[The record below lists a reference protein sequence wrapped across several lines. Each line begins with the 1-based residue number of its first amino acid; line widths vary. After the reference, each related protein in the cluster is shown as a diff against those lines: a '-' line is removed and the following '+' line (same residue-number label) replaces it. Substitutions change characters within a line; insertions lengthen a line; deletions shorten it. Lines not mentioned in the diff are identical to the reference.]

1 MSAAASLNA
10 KTSDRVSFQSAGA
23 TQAPRI
29 LEDQTAA
36 LQAELA
42 KLRAENAALKERPA
56 QRVTLKVSEKGCV
69 SLYGLGRFP
78 VALYASQWLALLDH
92 ADPIRAFI
100 EANKA
105 KLAWKE

>member
-1 MSAAASLNA
+1 MSAVATL

-42 KLRAENAALKERPA
+42 RLRAENAALKERPA
-56 QRVTLKVSEKGCV
+56 VTLKVSEKGCL
-69 SLYGLGRFP
+69 SLYGVGRFP
-78 VALYASQWLALLDH
+78 VTLYPSQWQVVVANVDK
-92 ADPIRAFI
+92 ITAFI
-100 EANKA
+100 ADNKS